1 MLLLRQKPNFNQFL
15 LTAIPG
21 KKKKAGQYVNP
32 PQPKQTADRP
42 DYFPHWVDNTSC

>member
-21 KKKKAGQYVNP
+21 KKKKQDNMSTLHNP
-32 PQPKQTADRP
+32 NKQQTGLI
-42 DYFPHWVDNTSC
+42 TSHIG

>member
-21 KKKKAGQYVNP
+21 EKKKKKQDNMSTLHNP
-32 PQPKQTADRP
+32 NKQQTGP
-42 DYFPHWVDNTSC
+42 ITSHIG